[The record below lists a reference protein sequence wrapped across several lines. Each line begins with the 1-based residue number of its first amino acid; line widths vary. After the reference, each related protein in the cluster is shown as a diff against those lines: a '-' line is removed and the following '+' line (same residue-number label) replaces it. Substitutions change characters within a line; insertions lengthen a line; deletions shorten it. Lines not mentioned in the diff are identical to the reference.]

1 MRATVWLVS
10 ALGAISGGVLA
21 VRGFGDDRF
30 LDPPALVGS
39 RLVAL
44 VLLAMVILPQFA
56 LPAVGR
62 WEGLIAPA
70 AGDFRITW
78 IEGTAQPRP

>member
-10 ALGAISGGVLA
+10 ARGDFRRRSGSPGALA
-21 VRGFGDDRF
+21 MIGFLTRPRWSAVDWS
-30 LDPPALVGS
+30 L
-39 RLVAL
+39 L

>member
-10 ALGAISGGVLA
+10 AWGRFPAAFWQSGALA
-21 VRGFGDDRF
+21 MIGFLTRPRWSAVDWS
-30 LDPPALVGS
+30 L
-39 RLVAL
+39 L

-62 WEGLIAPA
+62 WKG
-70 AGDFRITW
+70 
-78 IEGTAQPRP
+78 